1 MTILDQSRRYKAISF
16 IIIFLF
22 NMELVALLFLQE
34 IIKENILFVEY
45 IHIKFVWLLIMD
57 SEWVFI
63 LLNQW
68 YRSWKNIRRNYL
80 ILLMIRFNIEKIS
93 LRSICWLKIYWDS
106 LSKNVR
112 LRIVIQNILKQ
123 IHKYHFLMTF
133 SH

>member
-93 LRSICWLKIYWDS
+93 LRSIYWLKIYWDS

-123 IHKYHFLMTF
+123 IHKYHFLTTF